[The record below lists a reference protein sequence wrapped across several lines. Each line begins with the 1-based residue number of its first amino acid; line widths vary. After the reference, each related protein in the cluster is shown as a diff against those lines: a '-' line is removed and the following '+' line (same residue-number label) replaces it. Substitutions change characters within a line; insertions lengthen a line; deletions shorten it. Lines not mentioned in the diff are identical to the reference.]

1 MENHAAYSE
10 IGFLTK
16 LIWMPYGHATAK
28 PPVWE
33 LKSLISSPNLRMKSV
48 NQKLFIV
55 KKFAVKKNK
64 SWLEFHLK

>member
-1 MENHAAYSE
+1 MKNHAAYSE
-10 IGFLTK
+10 TGFLTK
-16 LIWMPYGHATAK
+16 SISAPYGRATAM
-28 PPVWE
+28 PPAWE

-64 SWLEFHLK
+64 S

>member
-1 MENHAAYSE
+1 MKNHAAYSE

-33 LKSLISSPNLRMKSV
+33 LKILFFESELAHEIG
-48 NQKLFIV
+48 KLTG
-55 KKFAVKKNK
+55 
-64 SWLEFHLK
+64 